1 MWFNPARSQLFCQ
14 VIHHSLICATFVS
27 NPAPD
32 SNDPVFAQLGD
43 IELGE
48 APAARNAPDD
58 EPSASLVALGLVR
71 DLLVR
76 AEHLFERAKTFGL
89 MS

>member
-1 MWFNPARSQLFCQ
+1 MWFNPAQSQLCCQ

-48 APAARNAPDD
+48 AP
-58 EPSASLVALGLVR
+58 G
-71 DLLVR
+71 R
-76 AEHLFERAKTFGL
+76 A
-89 MS
+89 